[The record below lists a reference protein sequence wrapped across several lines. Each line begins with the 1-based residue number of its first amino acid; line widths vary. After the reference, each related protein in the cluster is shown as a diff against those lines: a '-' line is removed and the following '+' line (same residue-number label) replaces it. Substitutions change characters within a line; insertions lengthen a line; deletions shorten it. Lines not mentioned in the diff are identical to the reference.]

1 MTGYDYCGESNS
13 KMAKVSNAGGF
24 VVCFFI
30 LSGCNLDG
38 EELTFSSVE
47 QDRRNPQMNK
57 INSKVPPAVFAV
69 AVTIIL
75 SLLVLVRSGLQGLL
89 TITCL
94 NSFRRRKT
102 TFDRI
107 REMRQDKKETQA
119 FLERVF
125 AHDPQF
131 VGLNLSDH
139 DPTFTRYASRPILNS
154 NSNLFT
160 FYAIRIIYA
169 QDLRYGDS
177 NGPLEMYLIV
187 KPTSNPRVC
196 MTVICW
202 TSEDF
207 YRWLD
212 YNHANVWP
220 RPKSRD
226 KLSPH

>member
-1 MTGYDYCGESNS
+1 ME
-13 KMAKVSNAGGF
+13 KVSNAGGF
-24 VVCFFI
+24 VVCLFI
-30 LSGCNLDG
+30 LSRCNLAAQK
-38 EELTFSSVE
+38 LTFSSAE
-47 QDRRNPQMNK
+47 QDRKNPQMNK
-57 INSKVPPAVFAV
+57 INSKVLPAVLAI
-69 AVTIIL
+69 AATIIL
-75 SLLVLVRSGLQGLL
+75 SLLVLVRSRLQGLL

-94 NSFRRRKT
+94 NSFFRRET

-125 AHDPQF
+125 AQGPQF
-131 VGLNLSDH
+131 VGLNLLDH

-154 NSNLFT
+154 NDSNSFT

-169 QDLRYGDS
+169 QDLGYGDS

-187 KPTSNPRVC
+187 KQTNDPRVC

-207 YRWLD
+207 YRLLD
-212 YNHANVWP
+212 CYHANVWP
-220 RPKSRD
+220 GTKVT
-226 KLSPH
+226 